1 MINQYVPII
10 LFDLL
15 HLCEKLIWC
24 AIKITLGRFGTTFDN
39 TEENRYKPHYES
51 GEMTPSPESIVGWLL
66 ENQDTIVELKPLMA
80 GKQISK

>member
-1 MINQYVPII
+1 MYLVPII

-15 HLCEKLIWC
+15 HLYEKFIWFE
-24 AIKITLGRFGTTFDN
+24 IKITLGRFGTTFDN
-39 TEENRYKPHYES
+39 TEENRYKVHYES

-80 GKQISK
+80 GKQ

>member
-1 MINQYVPII
+1 MYT
-10 LFDLL
+10 
-15 HLCEKLIWC
+15 
-24 AIKITLGRFGTTFDN
+24 A
-39 TEENRYKPHYES
+39 YYES

>member
-1 MINQYVPII
+1 MYLLLFLTSYINM
-10 LFDLL
+10 LL
-15 HLCEKLIWC
+15 YNEKFIWC
-24 AIKITLGRFGTTFDN
+24 GTEYGN
-39 TEENRYKPHYES
+39 QIYMYKAYYES